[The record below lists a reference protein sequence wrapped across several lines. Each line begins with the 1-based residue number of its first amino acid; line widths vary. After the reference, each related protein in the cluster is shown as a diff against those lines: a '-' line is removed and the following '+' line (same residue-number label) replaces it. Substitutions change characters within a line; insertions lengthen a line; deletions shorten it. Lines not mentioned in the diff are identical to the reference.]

1 MQALFPVPERWRAL
15 AERAREVASEG
26 VAAHGTWNDS
36 WVNGF
41 SRTFSRR
48 LAEEGWLGM
57 TWPTEHGGA
66 GRSEVERLIV
76 AEVMIAAG
84 APIAASWIGDRQMGP
99 SIFRFGTPEQQRRFL
114 PAMLR
119 GEETWCIGMSEPD
132 AGSDLAAVS
141 TYAVREGDDFIV
153 NGSKIWTSFAAEA
166 DYCYLIVRTRREGPP
181 HRGLSEL
188 IVPMHLPGVEVRPV
202 QDLLG
207 NRHFCEVS
215 FRDVRVSAD
224 NLVGVEGAAF
234 AQTMTQLE
242 HERGGIDRLMSNRPL
257 YDAALRRADLDDPRV
272 RQAVARIESGYL
284 IGRRLVYRA
293 AAGLAPAGS
302 SALTKCFCTEHEQRV
317 AAFSADVLGM
327 DAVTDEA
334 LWTAVAYAPAY
345 TIQGGT
351 SNVMRNILAE
361 RVLGLP
367 REPAPARV
375 GN

>member
-1 MQALFPVPERWRAL
+1 VTLFPVPARWRAL
-15 AERAREVASEG
+15 AERASA
-26 VAAHGTWNDS
+26 VAAEGIAEHGAWNDS

-41 SRTFSRR
+41 SRAFSQR
-48 LAEEGWLGM
+48 LAAEGWLGM
-57 TWPTEHGGA
+57 TWPVEHGGSA
-66 GRSEVERLIV
+66 RSEVERLVV

-84 APIAASWIGDRQMGP
+84 APIAASWIADRQMGP
-99 SIFRFGTPEQQRRFL
+99 SIFHFGTADQQRRFL

-119 GEETWCIGMSEPD
+119 GDVTWCIGMSEPD
-132 AGSDLAAVS
+132 AGSDLAAVA
-141 TYAVREGDDFIV
+141 THAVREGDDFVV
-153 NGSKIWTSFAAEA
+153 NGSKIWTSFGAEA
-166 DYCYLIVRTRREGPP
+166 DYCYLIVRTRRDGPP

-188 IVPMHLPGVEVRPV
+188 IVPMDLPGLEVRPV

-207 NRHFCEVS
+207 NRHFCEIS
-215 FRDVRVSAD
+215 FTDVRVPVD

-257 YDAALRRADLDDPRV
+257 YDAAIRRADLDDPRV
-272 RQAVARIESGYL
+272 RQTVAKIETGYL

-317 AAFSADVLGM
+317 AAFAASVLGL
-327 DAVTDEA
+327 DAVTDDA
-334 LWTAVAYAPAY
+334 LWRAVAYAPAY

-351 SNVMRNILAE
+351 SNVMRNILGE

-367 REPAPARV
+367 REPSPARA
-375 GN
+375 GA